1 MIEVTIELLKGHV
14 RMHTRTIKIES
25 GKIFVGSEDNDNEY
39 AEIDQSNVDSMLI
52 ELVED
57 NNHEVVIKGRK

>member
-1 MIEVTIELLKGHV
+1 MIEVTIELLKGRV
-14 RMHTRTIKIES
+14 RLQTKTVKVES
-25 GKIFVGSEDNDNEY
+25 GKIFIGNEEDDNEY